1 VTYRAHMREVLVIGG
16 GVIGLTTAVV
26 LAEEGVRV
34 RVWSREPAELTTSAV
49 AGGLCWPYR
58 IEPAERALEWATR
71 SFRTLSWLA
80 ERPAETGVRLTP
92 GSMVMDDTPD
102 RWSALVGDEC
112 RTPLVD
118 MTTYLPYLRRR
129 LEAAGGR
136 YEERAASSLAEA
148 GEEAPVVVHCT
159 GLGAR
164 ELAGDDTMTAVRGQ
178 LLVVE
183 NPGVQEWHVSS
194 GPGASSSTYL
204 LPQPYG
210 LILGGT
216 ADEAAEDLVPD
227 PATAEAIRERCAR
240 VHPAVADAPVLA
252 HRVGLRPCRADG
264 VRLEREVLPGGS
276 VCVHQYGHG
285 GAGVTA
291 SWGSAREAAGLVR
304 DALGH

>member
-1 VTYRAHMREVLVIGG
+1 MREVLVVGG

-34 RVWSREPAELTTSAV
+34 RVWSREPAERTTSAV

-58 IEPAERALEWATR
+58 IEPAERALEWAVHG
-71 SFRTLSWLA
+71 FRTLSWLA
-80 ERPAETGVRLTP
+80 ERPAETGVRLVP
-92 GSMVMDDTPD
+92 GRMVMDDTPE
-102 RWSALVGDEC
+102 RWSALVGERC

-118 MTTYLPYLRRR
+118 MTAYLPYLRGR

-136 YEERAASSLAEA
+136 YAERDVSSLAEA

-164 ELAGDDTMTAVRGQ
+164 ELAGDATMTAVRGQ

-183 NPGVQEWHVSS
+183 NPGVRDWHVSS
-194 GPGASSSTYL
+194 EPGASNSTYL

-216 ADEAAEDLVPD
+216 AEEGAEGTLPD
-227 PATAEAIRERCAR
+227 PATAAAIRERCAR
-240 VHPAVADAPVLA
+240 VHPAVADAPVLE
-252 HRVGLRPCRADG
+252 HRVGLRPCRAAG
-264 VRLEREVLPGGS
+264 VRLEREELPGGS
-276 VCVHQYGHG
+276 VCVQQYGHG

-291 SWGSAREAAGLVR
+291 SWGSAREAADLVR
-304 DALGH
+304 AALGDRPG